1 MGPLSLTTT
10 EEGSRGYRLAPL
22 PPCARTT
29 GESWAWPKADPR
41 AFGVGF
47 MAPSG
52 ALFVL
57 FTRLSPNMS
66 NNGPVLITGCS
77 SGVGR
82 AAARAFHAAGYATFA
97 TARNPET
104 LDELAAIGCETLALD
119 VTDEAARRAAVEAV
133 ERRFGAVGIL
143 VNNAGYGQ
151 YGPIEEVS
159 LDAMRRQFETNVFG
173 AMRLSQL
180 VLPAMRRAGK
190 GRIVNVSS
198 VAGRV
203 SVMGGGAYHAA
214 KFALEAIADAL
225 RPEVE
230 PFGVD
235 VVNVLPGPIATHFE
249 AALMKT
255 IPQLD
260 AAADGNPYASFKK
273 NLARRM
279 HAFLTPGGFGVMTAE
294 HVARVVLKAATTSRP
309 RTRYSVGFIARFGPF
324 GRALAPDRLVDAVTR
339 YDISSRGD

>member
-1 MGPLSLTTT
+1 
-10 EEGSRGYRLAPL
+10 
-22 PPCARTT
+22 
-29 GESWAWPKADPR
+29 
-41 AFGVGF
+41 
-47 MAPSG
+47 
-52 ALFVL
+52 
-57 FTRLSPNMS
+57 MS

-97 TARNPET
+97 TARNPAT

-151 YGPIEEVS
+151 YGPIEEIT

-203 SVMGGGAYHAA
+203 SVMGGG
-214 KFALEAIADAL
+214 
-225 RPEVE
+225 
-230 PFGVD
+230 
-235 VVNVLPGPIATHFE
+235 GPI
-249 AALMKT
+249 
-255 IPQLD
+255 
-260 AAADGNPYASFKK
+260 
-273 NLARRM
+273 
-279 HAFLTPGGFGVMTAE
+279 TPPNSP
-294 HVARVVLKAATTSRP
+294 SRP
-309 RTRYSVGFIARFGPF
+309 SPTRCAPKSSPSASTSSTCCP
-324 GRALAPDRLVDAVTR
+324 GRLRRISRLC
-339 YDISSRGD
+339 